1 MAVAESNGFLEYLQL
16 QDGSPDMVTKSELI
30 SRIRERGFSLSNRQL
45 TFYVTEGLV
54 PHSVRI
60 GTRVGAYPAIVV
72 PLLSWIVAAR
82 DAGVSIEALKE
93 LLPVWKLLIRAY
105 HAKTLDISELEYV
118 ARQHVT
124 SVEGSMVVPRLV
136 NWIMSETCCAD
147 CQTGVDIVYKDGT
160 RKSILA
166 TDATIGF
173 AIARSDDEAE
183 TDGRLR
189 WYASTRLTLGHHR
202 RFTTDPT
209 TVVLGVKPN
218 AELPPDDEPAD
229 GGHRKQGVTTTP

>member
-1 MAVAESNGFLEYLQL
+1 MAGEESNGFLEYLQL
-16 QDGSPDMVTKSELI
+16 QGGSPDMVTKSELI
-30 SRIRERGFSLSNRQL
+30 ARIRDRGFSLSSRQL

-60 GTRVGAYPAIVV
+60 GTRMGAYPAIVV

-93 LLPVWKLLIRAY
+93 LLPVWKSLIRAY
-105 HAKTLDISELEYV
+105 HAKTLDLGELEYV
-118 ARQHVT
+118 ARQHIT

-147 CQTGVDIVYKDGT
+147 CQTGMEIIYKDGST
-160 RKSILA
+160 KSILA

-173 AIARSDDEAE
+173 AIARADDETEA
-183 TDGRLR
+183 DGRLR

-202 RFTTDPT
+202 RFSTDPT
-209 TVVLGVKPN
+209 TVILGVKPN
-218 AELPPDDEPAD
+218 AELPQDDESAD
-229 GGHRKQGVTTTP
+229 GGHQKQEATTRP